1 MPSTVDKIRGKR
13 QIGRKEQRHSYWV
26 VGKGVFQLMRKMLAI
41 AILGE
46 ILKCTRPILKKF
58 LIDKQVSQTKW
69 SSMFVLSFNTSDK
82 ICFSI
87 V

>member
-69 SSMFVLSFNTSDK
+69 SSMFVLSFNT
-82 ICFSI
+82 
-87 V
+87 